1 MDTGRPLA
9 GFRAL
14 RTHLGTSYHA
24 VPVGVHPWI
33 RAICG
38 AGPGLRSFGWV
49 ASGMEVTCHRC
60 QQRLNEEALVND
72 VAIVG
77 DRAAAT

>member
-1 MDTGRPLA
+1 
-9 GFRAL
+9 
-14 RTHLGTSYHA
+14 
-24 VPVGVHPWI
+24 
-33 RAICG
+33 
-38 AGPGLRSFGWV
+38 
-49 ASGMEVTCHRC
+49 MEVTCHRC